1 MDDYKGFFFLLS
13 RLCVFRVFRALLGS
27 LVGLRTHVLILAVIS
42 FISFLWLFLAFCD
55 GSREQKREWENLCKR
70 VGWKLEQSRVEV
82 RVEDVGL
89 R

>member
-42 FISFLWLFLAFCD
+42 FIFFYGCFWPFVMAQ
-55 GSREQKREWENLCKR
+55 GSRKESGRIFVRE
-70 VGWKLEQSRVEV
+70 
-82 RVEDVGL
+82 
-89 R
+89 